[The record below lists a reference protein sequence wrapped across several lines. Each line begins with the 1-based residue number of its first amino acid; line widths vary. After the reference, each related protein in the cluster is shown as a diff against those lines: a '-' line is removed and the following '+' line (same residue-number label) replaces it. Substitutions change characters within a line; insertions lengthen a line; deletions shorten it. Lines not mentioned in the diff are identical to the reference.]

1 MVQEAAF
8 GYVIVSTSFPHSNQ
22 GFRELKM
29 MANYA
34 NSMIKGYHRSTRY
47 QKLDGS
53 SPRFLAMH
61 ELDSFSNGPEMK
73 LVLGTEWAKK
83 VLSKVTASSSEV
95 WEYITELGKDG
106 LTETQLK
113 F

>member
-1 MVQEAAF
+1 VEHEA
-8 GYVIVSTSFPHSNQ
+8 NN
-22 GFRELKM
+22 LD
-29 MANYA
+29 
-34 NSMIKGYHRSTRY
+34 SMIKGYHRSTRY

-61 ELDSFSNGPEMK
+61 ELDSVTMGPEMK
-73 LVLGTEWAKK
+73 LVLGTDWAKK

-95 WEYITELGKDG
+95 WEYITEFGKEG
-106 LTETQLK
+106 LTEAQLK